1 MTPYYLL
8 MPQMNLWWGRRVNE
22 MALMARDKE
31 TGQSG
36 GSGRSA
42 DTRAVDAHH
51 YWAFL
56 SYSHADNADA
66 DWLHQA
72 IERFVMPK
80 ALVGRVTANGAVP
93 KKLTPIFRD
102 RHELAASSDLGG
114 KIRAALKQSRF
125 LIVLCSPAAA
135 GSRWVNE
142 EILTFKK
149 LHGERRIL
157 AAIVGGEPWASEIAG
172 REGEECFP
180 PALREKFDRK
190 GQATGKRAEPI
201 AADLRA
207 ERDGREGGKLKLV
220 AGMLGLGLDD
230 LVRRE
235 QQRRQKRLKYVA
247 AAALAGMTVT
257 SGLAVF
263 AFDKR
268 DEARDQR
275 REAEGLVGFMLGD
288 LRDKL
293 EPIGRLDALDAVGSR
308 ALKYFEQQDKA
319 ELSDAALAQR
329 SKALNLLGQIAT
341 ARGETEAALARYR
354 EAMRSTSELVERS
367 PNDPQRLF
375 DHAQNVFW
383 MGELMRMRGRM
394 GQAEAAYREYKS
406 LADRMVASEPHN
418 PKWRMEEVYAKE
430 NIGIVLDSQRRFAEA
445 AREFDAAL
453 PTLRKL
459 ASKSPTNDA
468 YQGEL
473 STMLAWLADSRR
485 NEGRLQLAI
494 NARQS
499 QIDLLQSQL
508 SSGKTDVQLQEQL
521 AFAQQA
527 LALLLTDT
535 GNVSASSKVL
545 QSAIDITERL
555 IAIEPQNARWRGLAA
570 GIHLSLAD
578 TFLTLGR
585 TTDAE
590 QEAEAGCRLAA
601 MLRTRDPN
609 VASWRSSQTSCQLAR
624 SELALVNGSPPEAL
638 DWAAKALESARQE
651 RSFDSVK
658 DRYRVAAAFR
668 LIGDIH
674 RRAGEKSDAR
684 QAWAAGLAALPAS
697 INERPRE
704 MDERV
709 KLLRRLDRNDQAR
722 QLIERLQEMGFWSE
736 H

>member
-8 MPQMNLWWGRRVNE
+8 MPQMDLWWGRRVNE

-36 GSGRSA
+36 GSGRFA
-42 DTRAVDAHH
+42 DTRAVDTHH

-56 SYSHADNADA
+56 SYSHADSADA

-80 ALVGRVTANGAVP
+80 TLVGRFTANGAVP

-180 PALREKFDRK
+180 PALRERFDRK

-207 ERDGREGGKLKLV
+207 DRDGRAGGTLKLV

-235 QQRRQKRLKYVA
+235 QQRRQKRLKYIA
-247 AAALAGMTVT
+247 AAAIAGMTIT

-288 LRDKL
+288 LRDEL
-293 EPIGRLDALDAVGSR
+293 EPIGKLKALDAVGNR
-308 ALKYFEQQDKA
+308 ALAYYQHQDKK
-319 ELSDAALAQR
+319 ELSDEALAQR
-329 SKALNLLGQIAT
+329 SHALNLLGQIANSR
-341 ARGETEAALARYR
+341 ANPDAALARYR
-354 EAMRSTSELVERS
+354 EALGSTGELVERS

-383 MGELMRMRGRM
+383 IGDIARRRGQAA
-394 GQAEAAYREYKS
+394 QAEAAYRDYKG
-406 LADRMVASEPHN
+406 LADRMVAAEPGN
-418 PKWRMEEVYAKE
+418 PKWRMELLYANE
-430 NIGIVLDSQRRFAEA
+430 NIGITLYNQRRFAEA
-445 AREFDAAL
+445 GQIFQSSIAPMKALVEKDAGNA
-453 PTLRKL
+453 
-459 ASKSPTNDA
+459 D
-468 YQGEL
+468 YQTEL
-473 STMLAWLADSRR
+473 STLLAWLADTLRSESRVD
-485 NEGRLQLAI
+485 LAI
-494 NARQS
+494 AVRE
-499 QIDLLQSQL
+499 
-508 SSGKTDVQLQEQL
+508 QEL
-521 AFAQQA
+521 AFLRRLIDAGQSDVMLRQHLIPAHQA
-527 LALLLTDT
+527 LGILFLSKGQMLLGLKQLRLAVVEADRLLAVEPDNEFWRGQGARAKFELARTLLTA
-535 GNVSASSKVL
+535 NKSSDAAVVVL
-545 QSAIDITERL
+545 
-555 IAIEPQNARWRGLAA
+555 
-570 GIHLSLAD
+570 
-578 TFLTLGR
+578 
-585 TTDAE
+585 
-590 QEAEAGCRLAA
+590 AGCTDTNRILARDSSATWSALRTACLSTRSRLALA
-601 MLRTRDPN
+601 QNMPDEALNLATKA
-609 VASWRSSQTSCQLAR
+609 VASAR
-624 SELALVNGSPPEAL
+624 
-638 DWAAKALESARQE
+638 KE
-651 RSFDSVK
+651 RSADPVRDGYGVVTELRLLGDVRQRTGDK
-658 DRYRVAAAFR
+658 TGARAAWNEA
-668 LIGDIH
+668 
-674 RRAGEKSDAR
+674 
-684 QAWAAGLAALPAS
+684 LAALPGHVTERS
-697 INERPRE
+697 WEMNER
-704 MDERV
+704 V
-709 KLLRRLDRNDQAR
+709 VVLRRLGRFDEAR
-722 QLIERLQEMGFWSE
+722 PLARKLGQLGYQNVT
-736 H
+736 